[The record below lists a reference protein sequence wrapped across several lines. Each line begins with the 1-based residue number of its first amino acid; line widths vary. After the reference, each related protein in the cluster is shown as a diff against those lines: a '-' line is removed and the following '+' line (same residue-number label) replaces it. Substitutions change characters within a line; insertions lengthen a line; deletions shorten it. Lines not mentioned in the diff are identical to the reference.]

1 MVESRGAW
9 CGAQVEKVGREA
21 PRYCAAATLH
31 PWRVWKAQV
40 DAVDSYDH
48 VAQGAAGEA
57 TKDAH
62 SSRERTADQW
72 TLRWAV

>member
-1 MVESRGAW
+1 MLARVASGDQPPDLGNR
-9 CGAQVEKVGREA
+9 
-21 PRYCAAATLH
+21 TLH

-62 SSRERTADQW
+62 SLLVNEQPTNGRYVGRCN
-72 TLRWAV
+72 RII